1 MDREVAHAGYRD
13 WIERGRVSGR
23 PCPAAFRRAQS
34 GVGNGAE
41 ETGPSHGP
49 LTSRMRKAVVFK
61 SQWGWM
67 GISETTKGIDAV
79 VLPKGSRQAVLSELR
94 LSDAELLEDRMSPR
108 LRKAQTQLA
117 GYLTGV
123 RRSFDLPLD
132 LSRGTSFQRKV
143 WRTLRRVSY
152 GRLRSYRWVAVRVGG
167 RQYARAVGN
176 AVGANPMPIV
186 IPCHRI
192 VAHDAS
198 LGGFSGGLPTK
209 RKLLTLEGTL
219 AELRPRRS

>member
-1 MDREVAHAGYRD
+1 MGKRQLSPKRLMPDASRFTAC
-13 WIERGRVSGR
+13 I
-23 PCPAAFRRAQS
+23 FR
-34 GVGNGAE
+34 
-41 ETGPSHGP
+41 TP
-49 LTSRMRKAVVFK
+49 
-61 SQWGWM
+61 WGWM
-67 GISETTKGIDAV
+67 GVSETTKGIDAV
-79 VLPKGSRQAVLSELR
+79 VLPKASRQAVLSELQAASVT
-94 LSDAELLEDRMSPR
+94 LQDAQVSSR
-108 LRKAQTQLA
+108 LREARAQLTDYLA
-117 GYLTGV
+117 GT
-123 RRSFDLPLD
+123 RRSFDLSLD

-152 GRLRSYRWVAVRVGG
+152 GRLRSYQWVAVRVGG

-192 VAHDAS
+192 VAQDTS

-219 AELRPRRS
+219 AELRRDDPNP